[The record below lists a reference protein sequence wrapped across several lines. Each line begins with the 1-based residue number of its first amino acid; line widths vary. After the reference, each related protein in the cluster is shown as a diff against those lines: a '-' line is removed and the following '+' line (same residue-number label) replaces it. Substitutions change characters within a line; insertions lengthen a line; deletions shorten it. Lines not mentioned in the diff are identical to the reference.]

1 MSASL
6 VGTGRL
12 GAMESLGERAA
23 GTRNKWIHC
32 NRMSQRC
39 SRWTCQLLSVLT
51 PLWVSLNVPLGH
63 RGHHLSHFTRSA
75 WSNGDT
81 SQNPPSKVPSML
93 PSLTG
98 KLHGFFLI
106 LMGKTWHLCL
116 SVYP

>member
-1 MSASL
+1 MSPSL

-12 GAMESLGERAA
+12 GAMELHGERAA
-23 GTRNKWIHC
+23 GTGNEWIHC

-63 RGHHLSHFTRSA
+63 RGHHLSHFTSSA
-75 WSNGDT
+75 WSKEAERRHC

-93 PSLTG
+93 QSLPS
-98 KLHGFFLI
+98 KLHGFF
-106 LMGKTWHLCL
+106 KF
-116 SVYP
+116 